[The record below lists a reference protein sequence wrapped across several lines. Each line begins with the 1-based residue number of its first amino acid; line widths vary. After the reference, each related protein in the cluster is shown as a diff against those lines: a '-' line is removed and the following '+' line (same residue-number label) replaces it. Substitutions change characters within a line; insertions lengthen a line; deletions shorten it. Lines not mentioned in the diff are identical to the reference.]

1 VSRVVRVADRTFH
14 SLRNRNYRL
23 YFLGQVVS
31 LSGTWMQSVAQS
43 WLVLKLTGS
52 AVDLGLV
59 TALQF
64 LPILLAGPWGGVLA
78 DRVDKRKLIIGTQT
92 AQAALALVLGV
103 LTVTGA
109 VELWMVYVLAAMLGV
124 ATLVDMPARQAFV
137 MEMVGPADL
146 TNAVSLN
153 GVIVNA
159 SRVVGP
165 AVAGIVIATIGIGL
179 CFLLNAASF
188 IAVIISLFLMRPADL
203 VHPARAVRGKGML
216 REGLVYAWRVREIRW
231 SLMIMAVVGTLAFN
245 FSVLLPLLARFT
257 FSGGAQIYGALF
269 SLMGV
274 GAVVGGLIV
283 AGRNRATPLLLG
295 GSAAML
301 GVSLGLAAAAPN
313 LAVELVAMIPI
324 GMSSTAFIATSN
336 ALLQLRSLPEMR
348 GRVMALFSMV
358 FLGSTPIGGLGVGW
372 IAEVWGPRAGLWVG
386 GVASAV
392 AGLVAVVAARRG
404 TRTAQDEETK
414 IGSLVGASL
423 PPAGSTVTASR
434 STS

>member
-1 VSRVVRVADRTFH
+1 VA
-14 SLRNRNYRL
+14 
-23 YFLGQVVS
+23 G
-31 LSGTWMQSVAQS
+31 AE
-43 WLVLKLTGS
+43 
-52 AVDLGLV
+52 
-59 TALQF
+59 
-64 LPILLAGPWGGVLA
+64 A
-78 DRVDKRKLIIGTQT
+78 DRVDKRRLIIGTQT
-92 AQAALALVLGV
+92 AQALLALVLGV

-109 VELWMVYVLAAMLGV
+109 VELWMVYVLAALLGV

-137 MEMVGPADL
+137 MDMVGPADL

-165 AVAGIVIATIGIGL
+165 AVAGLVIATIGIGL

-188 IAVIISLFLMRPADL
+188 IAVIVSLFLMRPADL
-203 VHPARAVRGKGML
+203 VHQARAERRKGLL

-231 SLMIMAVVGTLAFN
+231 SLLIMAIVGTLAFN

-257 FSGGAQIYGALF
+257 FSGGAQLYGVLF
-269 SLMGV
+269 SLMGI
-274 GAVVGGLIV
+274 GAVAGGLVV
-283 AGRNRATPLLLG
+283 AGRNRATPMLLG

-301 GVSLGLAAAAPN
+301 GVSLGLAAAAPT
-313 LAVELVAMIPI
+313 LAVEFVAMLLI
-324 GMSSTAFIATSN
+324 GMSGTAFIATSN
-336 ALLQLRSLPEMR
+336 ALLQLRSRPEMR

-358 FLGSTPIGGLGVGW
+358 FLGTTPIGGLAVGW

-386 GVASAV
+386 AVAAAA
-392 AGLVAVVAARRG
+392 AGLVAVVAARR
-404 TRTAQDEETK
+404 RAPQVEDTK

>member
-1 VSRVVRVADRTFH
+1 VSRVARAADRTFR
-14 SLRNRNYRL
+14 SLRTRNYRL
-23 YFLGQVVS
+23 YFVGQIVS

-52 AVDLGLV
+52 AVALGLV

-78 DRVDKRKLIIGTQT
+78 DRVDKRRLIIGTQT
-92 AQAALALVLGV
+92 AQAVLALVLGV
-103 LTVTGA
+103 LTVTNV
-109 VELWMVYVLAAMLGV
+109 VELWMVYVLAGLLGV

-137 MEMVGPADL
+137 MEMVGPEDL

-165 AVAGIVIATIGIGL
+165 AVAGILIATLGIGL

-188 IAVIISLFLMRPADL
+188 IAVIVSLWLMRPADL
-203 VHPARAVRGKGML
+203 HHMARAERRKGLL
-216 REGLVYAWRVREIRW
+216 REGLVYAWRTQEIR
-231 SLMIMAVVGTLAFN
+231 SALVVMAVVGTLAFN
-245 FSVLLPLLARFT
+245 FSVLFPLLARFT
-257 FSGGAQIYGALF
+257 FSGGAQVYGVLF
-269 SLMGV
+269 SLMGL
-274 GAVVGGLIV
+274 GAVVGGLVI

-295 GSAAML
+295 GSAVAL
-301 GVSLGLAAAAPN
+301 GASLAVAAVAPT
-313 LAVELVAMIPI
+313 LAVEMVAMVPI
-324 GMSSTAFIATSN
+324 GMASTAFIATSN
-336 ALLQLRSLPEMR
+336 ALLQLRSRPEMR

-358 FLGSTPIGGLGVGW
+358 FLGTTPIGGLLIGW
-372 IAEVWGPRAGLWVG
+372 VAEQWGPRAGLWVG
-386 GVASAV
+386 GVAAAV
-392 AGLVAVVAARRG
+392 AGIAAIVAVRRRAG
-404 TRTAQDEETK
+404 YAEETK